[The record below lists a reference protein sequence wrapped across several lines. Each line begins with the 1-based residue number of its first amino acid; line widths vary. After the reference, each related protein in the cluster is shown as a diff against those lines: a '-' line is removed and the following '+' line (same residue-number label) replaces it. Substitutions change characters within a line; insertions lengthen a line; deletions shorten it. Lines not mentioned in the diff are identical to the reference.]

1 MKKFIGLLLLGSVLT
16 TPTGAEILKAV
27 SVQGT
32 QRLENSTIMSYLQV
46 QQGQNMSAADLDKAT
61 KTLFETGLFSD
72 VNVKMNNGT
81 LLVSVIENPIVHEV
95 FFEGNDKLDDDVLK
109 TEVML
114 KSRTVYT
121 QSKAQADADRLLTLY
136 KRNGR
141 FGATVTPKII
151 QKDQNRVDVIF
162 EIDEG
167 AKTTIEKINFIGN
180 KRYSADDLK
189 DVMVTKENAWYRFFS
204 STDTYDPDRL
214 NYDKEM
220 LRRFYLRHGYVDF
233 EVTNAIAELM
243 PDKSGFVLTM
253 EIHEGDRYKFDQ
265 PEIKVSLPEYK
276 QGDQKDL
283 VKLLEFEK
291 GDRFNADLIDQT
303 VENLT
308 DKFANMGYA
317 FVEVTPEY
325 QKDTDH
331 KTVKMTFRV
340 QEGAKVFVN
349 KINIHGNSRTKDKVI
364 RREFR
369 IKEGDAFNASK
380 LRRSRQR
387 VEDLDYFDKV
397 DFKTIPVYGDASKTD
412 VDVTVSEKSTG
423 AFNVGVGWSSYD
435 GLLFETGIMERNI
448 LGTGNIVNLNAMI
461 SQKETQ
467 YIAGLTN
474 PYFMD
479 MPLLAG
485 LEIFRTTRD
494 NGDSSS
500 YSYTSIGS
508 TVRFGWD
515 YTDALRQTVRYTIR
529 QDDVNDI
536 DDDASIYIK
545 DQEGK
550 NTVSLIGQDL
560 SYDKRDSR
568 INPTEGYY
576 LSVGTD
582 FAGVGGNTKFA
593 RVTATAIQYF
603 PVTDD
608 VVWSIRGD
616 GGRIWGLGG
625 QNVRVNNRF
634 FLGDYSLRGFEY
646 GGVGARDRATDDA
659 LGGNWYATASTEL
672 VFPLGLPRELGIKGK
687 VFSDAG
693 MIGKPDDFN
702 RDKIEYNNGIRVAV
716 GTGILWQSPMG
727 MINLDFSMPIVKESY
742 DKTQVFRLNFG
753 KGF

>member
-1 MKKFIGLLLLGSVLT
+1 MKKIIGLLLLGSVLT
-16 TPTGAEILKAV
+16 TPAGAEILKNV
-27 SVQGT
+27 SVKGT
-32 QRLENSTIMSYLQV
+32 QRLENTTIMSYLQV
-46 QQGQNMSAADLDKAT
+46 QQGQNLTAADLDKAT

-72 VNVKMNNGT
+72 VTVDMNNGT
-81 LLVSVIENPIVHEV
+81 LQVAVVENPIVHEV

-121 QSKAQADADRLLTLY
+121 QSKAQADADRLLAVY

-141 FGATVTPKII
+141 FGATVTPKIV

-180 KRYSADDLK
+180 EKYASSDLK
-189 DVMVTKENAWYRFFS
+189 EVMVTKESTWYRFFS

-220 LRRFYLRHGYVDF
+220 LRRFYLKQGYADF

-243 PDKSGFVLTM
+243 PDKSGFILTM
-253 EIHEGDRYKFDQ
+253 EIKEGDRYTFDQ

-276 QGDQKDL
+276 QGDQTAL
-283 VKLLEFEK
+283 IELIAFEK
-291 GDRFNADLIDQT
+291 GDRFNAELIDKT
-303 VENLT
+303 VEDLT
-308 DKFANMGYA
+308 DKFANQGYA
-317 FVEVTPEY
+317 FVEVTPEFT
-325 QKDTDH
+325 KDAAT
-331 KTVKMTFRV
+331 KTMKLTFRV

-349 KINIHGNSRTKDKVI
+349 KININGNSRTQDKVI
-364 RREFR
+364 RREFK

-380 LRRSRQR
+380 LRRSKQK

-397 DFKTIPVYGDASKTD
+397 DFKTLPVEGDVAKTD
-412 VDVTVSEKSTG
+412 IDVNVSEKSTG

-435 GLLFETGIMERNI
+435 GLLFETGIVERNV
-448 LGTGNIVNLNAMI
+448 LGTGNIVNLNAMV

-467 YIAGLTN
+467 YVAGVTN

-479 MPLLAG
+479 LPLLAG

-494 NGDSSS
+494 NEDSSS
-500 YSYTSIGS
+500 YSYTSYGS

-515 YTDALRQTVRYTIR
+515 YTDSLRQTVRYTLR
-529 QDDVNDI
+529 EDDINDI
-536 DDDASIYIK
+536 DEDASIYIK

-550 NTVSLIGQDL
+550 TVVSLIGQDL
-560 SYDKRDSR
+560 SYDKRDSK
-568 INPTEGYY
+568 INPTQGYY

-582 FAGVGGNTKFA
+582 FAGVGGDTKFA
-593 RVTATAIQYF
+593 RVTGTAIQYF
-603 PVTDD
+603 PITDD
-608 VVWSIRGD
+608 VVLSIRGD
-616 GGRIWGLGG
+616 GGQIWGLGG
-625 QNVRVNNRF
+625 QDVRVNNRF

-646 GGVGARDRATDDA
+646 GGVGARDRMTDDA
-659 LGGNWYATASTEL
+659 LGGNWYTTASTEL
-672 VFPLGLPRELGIKGK
+672 TFPLGLPRELGIKGK

-693 MIGKPDDFN
+693 LIGKPDNFDREN
-702 RDKIEYNNGIRVAV
+702 IEYNNGLRVAV

-727 MINLDFSMPIVKESY
+727 MINLDFSMPVVKETY